1 MKTAS
6 VTETKNRLSA
16 LLAEVR
22 AGETI
27 LIVDRGV
34 PVARIEPVEAR
45 TDDGDGRLARL
56 ERAGLVKRGRG
67 EPPILNEPPPPLP
80 PGMSAVEALLEE
92 RRSGR

>member
-27 LIVDRGV
+27 VIVDRGV
-34 PVARIEPVEAR
+34 PVARIEPIEAR
-45 TDDGDGRLARL
+45 ADDADGRLARL
-56 ERAGLVKRGRG
+56 ERAGLVKVGRG
-67 EPPILNEPPPPLP
+67 EASISNEPPSPP
-80 PGMSAVEALLEE
+80 PGMSVVEALLEE